1 MKVFE
6 VISEIADPG
15 TNLSTMMNR
24 ANQNATSQA
33 QGLAGNINDIM
44 GQIKSGDV
52 NKAVNSAF
60 KLVPPMGRISPQ
72 VADVQ
77 KVLQNIGF
85 DIGPTGIDGVRGP
98 YTSNAIKQF
107 QKSAGITVDG
117 DPGPETIGALNQV
130 VASDPKIVAGLTK
143 STDADVK
150 MRSGQKFSSTVG
162 TGVGSSAN
170 ADTAMKFFISKGW
183 TSDQAAGIVGNLQA
197 ESGANLKPNAVGDEG
212 QAYGIAQWHPDRA
225 QQFAKVV
232 GKDIRGSSLEDQ
244 LAFVQWELT
253 HTESKAGDR
262 IKSCETAQDAAA
274 AMDAYYERSSGSARG
289 QRIGN
294 ALALMKSQTPTATA

>member
-6 VISEIADPG
+6 IISELADPG
-15 TNLSTMMNR
+15 TNLSTMMNK
-24 ANQNATSQA
+24 ANQNATNQA
-33 QGLAGNINDIM
+33 KGLSGNINDIM

-52 NKAVNSAF
+52 DGAMKSTFN
-60 KLVPPMGRISPQ
+60 LVPPMGRISPQ
-72 VADVQ
+72 VADIQ
-77 KVLQNIGF
+77 KVLQNMGF
-85 DIGPTGIDGVRGP
+85 DLGPMGIDGVRGP
-98 YTSNAIKQF
+98 YTANAVKQF

-117 DPGPETIGALNQV
+117 DPGPETVKAMNQI
-130 VASDPKIVAGLTK
+130 VASNPKIVAGLTK

-150 MRSGQKFSSTVG
+150 MRSGQKFNSAVG

-170 ADTAMKFFISKGW
+170 ADTAMNFFISKGW
-183 TSDQAAGIVGNLQA
+183 TADQAAGIVGNLQA
-197 ESGANLKPNAVGDEG
+197 ESGANLKTNAVGDEG

-225 QQFAKVV
+225 QQFAKVT
-232 GKDIRGSSLEDQ
+232 GKDIQGSSLEDQ

-262 IKSCETAQDAAA
+262 IKSCETSQDAAA

-294 ALALMKSQTPTATA
+294 ALALMKSQPSAATA

>member
-6 VISEIADPG
+6 VISELADPG
-15 TNLSTMMNR
+15 TNLSTMMNK
-24 ANQNATSQA
+24 ANQNATTQA
-33 QGLAGNINDIM
+33 KGLAGNINDIM
-44 GQIKSGDV
+44 SQIKSGDV
-52 NKAVNSAF
+52 DGAVNSTF
-60 KLVPPMGRISPQ
+60 NLVPPMGRISPQ
-72 VADVQ
+72 VADIQ
-77 KVLQNIGF
+77 KVLQNMGF
-85 DIGPTGIDGVRGP
+85 DLGSTGVDGVRGP

-117 DPGPETIGALNQV
+117 DPGPETVKAMNQV

-150 MRSGQKFSSTVG
+150 MRGGQKFNSTVG
-162 TGVGSSAN
+162 AGIGSTDSAN
-170 ADTAMKFFISKGW
+170 TAMKFFISKGW
-183 TSDQAAGIVGNLQA
+183 TPDQAAGIVGNLQA
-197 ESGANLKPNAVGDEG
+197 ESGGNLKTNAVGDEG

-225 QQFAKVV
+225 QQFAKVM

-253 HTESKAGDR
+253 HSESKAGDK

-274 AMDAYYERSSGSARG
+274 AMDAYYERSSGAARG

-294 ALALMKSQTPTATA
+294 AIALMKSQPSTATA